1 MNLDWL
7 QTFYIVGA
15 IVLLAISILVY
26 PTLRERSR
34 RRASKR

>member
-15 IVLLAISILVY
+15 LVLLAISIALY
-26 PTLRERSR
+26 PTFKND
-34 RRASKR
+34 SKRKTSKR